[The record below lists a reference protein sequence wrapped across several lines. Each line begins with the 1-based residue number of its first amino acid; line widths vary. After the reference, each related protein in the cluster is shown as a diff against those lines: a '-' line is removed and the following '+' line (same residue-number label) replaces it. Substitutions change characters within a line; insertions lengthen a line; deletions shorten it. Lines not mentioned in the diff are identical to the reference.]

1 MPTSAPSNSG
11 SPPPIEISPSV
22 TQDLDFVLGIMA
34 WLVTAAGVAGLLIV
48 GIRMAIAV
56 RNGDR
61 EEHVREFLMV
71 MSACVLGSTAGPVV
85 SFLLNG

>member
-1 MPTSAPSNSG
+1 MTAN
-11 SPPPIEISPSV
+11 
-22 TQDLDFVLGIMA
+22 LDYVLNIMA

-61 EEHVREFLMV
+61 DEHVREFLMV
-71 MSACVLGSTAGPVV
+71 MSACVLGATAGPVV
-85 SFLLNG
+85 SYLLNG